1 MLIVCDRNSGYHYQK
16 NMKTGI
22 TAFLLV
28 FVLAFSAHAQ
38 TEMVWD
44 TYGLGFTLP
53 RGMKITENNSEI
65 FSAERNDL
73 SLAIVPFKESSV
85 GPEELADLLI
95 ELAEEFE
102 YDVVTD
108 ADELELDG
116 LYGYYTEGR
125 KDGAQAVL
133 TALMD
138 EAGESN
144 YFVILVYQP
153 STRDMAIEMIASFY
167 PYEGETAAAT
177 DMVWDTYGLG
187 FTLPNGMQITE
198 NNRDMFSAERD
209 DLLLVIIPFKEG
221 SVGPEDLA
229 DFLIAKAER
238 FDYDVVTDVD
248 EVELDDL
255 YGFYTEGEK
264 DGGQAL
270 LVALMDE
277 ASDSNY
283 FVILVYN
290 DASRDLAIETMISFY
305 PYDK

>member
-1 MLIVCDRNSGYHYQK
+1 
-16 NMKTGI
+16 MKTGI
-22 TAFLLV
+22 ATFLLV
-28 FVLAFSAHAQ
+28 FVVALSAHAQ
-38 TEMVWD
+38 TDMVWD

-53 RGMKITENNSEI
+53 RGMKITENNVEI

-73 SLAIVPFKESSV
+73 SLAIVPFKEGSV
-85 GPEELADLLI
+85 DPEDLANLLI
-95 ELAEEFE
+95 ELAEDFD

-125 KDGAQAVL
+125 KDGATAVL
-133 TALMD
+133 AALMD
-138 EAGESN
+138 EESESN
-144 YFVILVYQP
+144 YFVILVYG
-153 STRDMAIEMIASFY
+153 SGTRDLAIETIASFY
-167 PYEGETAAAT
+167 PYGGNNEAAAAT

-187 FTLPNGMQITE
+187 FSLPSGMQITE
-198 NNRDMFSAERD
+198 NNRDIFSAERD
-209 DLLLVIIPFKEG
+209 DLLLTIIPFKENT
-221 SVGPEDLA
+221 VGPEDLA
-229 DFLIAKAER
+229 DFLIAMAER

-248 EVELDDL
+248 EVALDDL

-277 ASDSNY
+277 ESDSNY

-290 DASRDLAIETMISFY
+290 GASRDLAIETMISFY

>member
-1 MLIVCDRNSGYHYQK
+1 
-16 NMKTGI
+16 MKTGI
-22 TAFLLV
+22 ATFLLV
-28 FVLAFSAHAQ
+28 FVVALSAHAQ
-38 TEMVWD
+38 TDMVWD

-53 RGMKITENNSEI
+53 RGMKITENNVEI

-73 SLAIVPFKESSV
+73 SLAIVPFKEGSV
-85 GPEELADLLI
+85 DPEDLANLLI
-95 ELAEEFE
+95 ELAEDFD

-125 KDGAQAVL
+125 KDGATAVL
-133 TALMD
+133 AALMD
-138 EAGESN
+138 EESESN
-144 YFVILVYQP
+144 YFVILVYG
-153 STRDMAIEMIASFY
+153 SGTRDLAIETIASFY
-167 PYEGETAAAT
+167 PYGGNNEAAAAT

-187 FTLPNGMQITE
+187 FSLPSGMQITE
-198 NNRDMFSAERD
+198 NNRDIFSAERD
-209 DLLLVIIPFKEG
+209 DLLLTIIPFKENT
-221 SVGPEDLA
+221 VGPEDLA
-229 DFLIAKAER
+229 DFLIAMAER

-248 EVELDDL
+248 EVALDDL

-277 ASDSNY
+277 ESDSNY

-290 DASRDLAIETMISFY
+290 DASRELAIETMISFY

>member
-1 MLIVCDRNSGYHYQK
+1 
-16 NMKTGI
+16 
-22 TAFLLV
+22 
-28 FVLAFSAHAQ
+28 
-38 TEMVWD
+38 
-44 TYGLGFTLP
+44 
-53 RGMKITENNSEI
+53 MKITENNSEI

-198 NNRDMFSAERD
+198 NNRDMFTAERD

-277 ASDSNY
+277 ESDSNY

>member
-1 MLIVCDRNSGYHYQK
+1 MRTI
-16 NMKTGI
+16 I

-38 TEMVWD
+38 TNMVWD

-53 RGMKITENNSEI
+53 RGMTITENNSEI

-73 SLAIVPFKESSV
+73 SLAIVPFKEGTV

-125 KDGAQAVL
+125 KDGATAVL
-133 TALMD
+133 AALMD
-138 EAGESN
+138 EESESN
-144 YFVILVYQP
+144 YFVILVYG
-153 STRDMAIEMIASFY
+153 SGTRDLAIETIASFY
-167 PYEGETAAAT
+167 PYEGNNEAAAAT

-187 FTLPNGMQITE
+187 FSLPSGMQITE
-198 NNRDMFSAERD
+198 NNRDIFSAERD
-209 DLLLVIIPFKEG
+209 DLLLTIIPFKEG
-221 SVGPEDLA
+221 SVNAEDLA
-229 DFLIAKAER
+229 DFLIAMAER
-238 FDYDVVTDVD
+238 FEYDVVTDVD
-248 EVELDDL
+248 EVALDEL

-277 ASDSNY
+277 ESDSNY

-290 DASRDLAIETMISFY
+290 GASRDLAIETMISFY